1 MKDPRRK
8 LFSIGAVVLGLATL
22 AIAAGPDL
30 PEGAVVLTATVKA
43 KPGQEDAVKQALLS
57 LVGPTRKEP
66 GCIVYNLHQS
76 KTDPTMFMFYE
87 QWASQEALDA
97 HGASAHMK
105 AMRPK
110 VEGKTEAGGGLVRY
124 DLLK

>member
-1 MKDPRRK
+1 MRIRRRT
-8 LFSIGAVVLGLATL
+8 LLLIAAVPLGLL
-22 AIAAGPDL
+22 PLSIAAGPDL
-30 PEGAVVLTATVKA
+30 PSGAVVLTASVKA